1 MSQAHLLY
9 PSLHD
14 FAYFKNWSDDI
25 KKLASIIIKESWS
38 KGKENPFWL
47 LDNYIRELYVFILRI
62 KPESLVFSD
71 GKSKIKKA
79 YFTTNL
85 YSKSHK
91 GEYDMIFAVF
101 IKDEIGRDT
110 PYIFEK
116 WELYSKINDTSVT
129 LPISISFTPST
140 DLYSTSDIFFPTL
153 PIADK
158 VEYIASETKRLV
170 YEDEN
175 LDDIS
180 LMNDLN
186 KLPMVISEAI
196 TKVKMSRL
204 RAVPCVDELSEISFL
219 LPIQFPGEPLPSFTI
234 LLKRMFN
241 GPVEDEGRYP
251 QDLSLCEYIFIGV
264 LPLEIAYIH
273 ARLYQPIE
281 SSWLLAC
288 QGHFRDAPIAMP
300 YGSAAHQ
307 PSDPQQTPDS
317 AANSSVF
324 HTPMQNTPYAA
335 NGHSRVPNTPTLR
348 PRDLKETMSLQKG
361 HAKTPSQPTPAVKD
375 NSVPYTQLTPAQAR
389 RPNHILSTASKN
401 ARAPHLSE
409 LTKAITSYQDRRRL
423 KSGDPSASHPV
434 SRSRYSYG
442 GYHHS
447 KETNNEAPATSQEM
461 RKSLLGLMNS
471 TDRASLEAKAEQEDA
486 TDLSLNGSRD
496 EDEDVNYNAI
506 YDKSGSFKAD
516 LKHDNIYDSTEGASL
531 RENPA
536 GLTKSR
542 GPTLGAP
549 HDISPQELLYGHAHA
564 KPRVV
569 RDTSNSLKPVSV
581 TAPHL
586 VRDSSFALSD
596 FHDSELA
603 SETMDTDQLSGTYSA
618 TVLDRGIS
626 KDSYSHCDTIP
637 DHNSIRPSFATE
649 APRPSDAVYSAS
661 SADSHTPEESPRA
674 SSAASAILSENVLTA
689 QNYTMNFPITN
700 NTPFSSFFLGSTA
713 SSELDGEPVVI
724 EGEEVEVSD
733 KGKDKDN
740 KDKDKKD
747 KRLSI
752 AKLLSFSRDKSASK
766 DSGDHPAVNE
776 SSPKK
781 KAAEQ
786 LQNNKA
792 QDTQSSPLIDK
803 QTQEDNKLVVSS
815 DSPREDKKEETSDSN
830 KKAWRHSGMFKKNWE
845 KKVISNEGVSEAS
858 AVSALESEPLDSV
871 HEKHDDEIPP
881 VRPQSIRNPSVVD
894 GIVDPPLSPAPVP
907 ESIPEPPVKE
917 EPKVKPSFFQAVTRR
932 ISPRTSNSPRTDTV
946 KSPLLAYKGPFY
958 SYEDVVQ
965 NRVFVAGMDMQ
976 CKEKYLKDADFA
988 HKFGMDKKTFDA
1000 LPQPQKDTKKKILG
1014 LHSTSSGVLPST
1026 NAAPPAQPK
1035 AAGSN
1040 TTKSSATPSPEESP
1054 RTATKSK
1061 LTDRFT
1067 SFLKRSKDPASAQKP
1082 QPTEPTA
1089 TIPVTQAPSQNKQI
1103 ATKAAYDSASPI
1115 EVKVAEPI
1123 APAITPAPVSKPP
1136 EPSTPVPTKDV
1147 EPKPEAYKDSINDV
1161 LNTIRMMK
1169 ENRPSPNASPVT
1181 SPPITGRGVQPVP
1194 STPTPTSPIAPSPT
1208 KTIEPIEA
1216 IPPLAT
1222 ATSATPRKEIKV
1234 VSRSNKSPNITST
1247 SSRSLNGNQSSPAA
1261 GTTSD
1266 DIPIPANSSS
1276 SALDV
1281 TRRNPRALSSRVL
1294 SSTPKDQSPADPPS
1308 LPSSPSPST
1317 PATPSLSSPPLSPL
1331 ARASPISNQP
1341 SSGSKPNKNTS
1352 DTTTKSPAND
1362 SSNGSHV
1369 NESNIYY
1376 SYNDIIQNKIPGLD
1390 SKNKE
1395 KYLDDDDFRT
1405 IMVIIYTCIS
1415 IHILYADRQTPYMN
1429 IYSPF

>member
-1 MSQAHLLY
+1 MY

-47 LDNYIRELYVFILRI
+47 LDNYIRELFVFILRV
-62 KPESLVFSD
+62 KPEALVFSD
-71 GKSKIKKA
+71 GKAKIRKA

-85 YSKSHK
+85 YSKSNK

-101 IKDEIGRDT
+101 IKDEVGRDT

-140 DLYSTSDIFFPTL
+140 DLYRTSDIFFPTL
-153 PIADK
+153 PIADT
-158 VEYIASETKRLV
+158 VEYIASETKRLI

-196 TKVKMSRL
+196 NKVKMSRL

-219 LPIQFPGEPLPSFTI
+219 IPIEFPGEALPSFTI

-241 GPVEDEGRYP
+241 GPVEEEGRYP

-288 QGHFRDAPIAMP
+288 QAHFRDAPIAMP
-300 YGSAAHQ
+300 YGSASHQ

-361 HAKTPSQPTPAVKD
+361 HTKTPLQPTPAVKN

-389 RPNHILSTASKN
+389 RPNHIMSTASKN

-409 LTKAITSYQDRRRL
+409 LTKAISSYQDRRRL
-423 KSGDPSASHPV
+423 KSGDPSASLPV

-461 RKSLLGLMNS
+461 RKNLLGLMNS

-486 TDLSLNGSRD
+486 TDLSLDGSRGD
-496 EDEDVNYNAI
+496 DEDVNYNAI

-531 RENPA
+531 RENPSD
-536 GLTKSR
+536 LTKSR

-549 HDISPQELLYGHAHA
+549 HDVSPQELLYGHAHA
-564 KPRVV
+564 KLRVV

-586 VRDSSFALSD
+586 VRDTSFALSD

-603 SETMDTDQLSGTYSA
+603 SDTDRLSGNYSA
-618 TVLDRGIS
+618 SVLDRGIS

-674 SSAASAILSENVLTA
+674 PSAASIVLSENVLTA

-724 EGEEVEVSD
+724 EGGEVEVSSKD
-733 KGKDKDN
+733 KGNDN

-752 AKLLSFSRDKSASK
+752 AKLLSFSRDKGASK
-766 DSGDHPAVNE
+766 DSGDHPAVKE
-776 SSPKK
+776 SPSKK
-781 KAAEQ
+781 PSSRT
-786 LQNNKA
+786 
-792 QDTQSSPLIDK
+792 DTQP
-803 QTQEDNKLVVSS
+803 QEDNKLIASS
-815 DSPREDKKEETSDSN
+815 DSPREDNKEETSDSN

-871 HEKHDDEIPP
+871 HDKRDDEIPP

-894 GIVDPPLSPAPVP
+894 DVVDLSPTPVP
-907 ESIPEPPVKE
+907 EPIPETPVKE

-958 SYEDVVQ
+958 SYEEVVQ
-965 NRVFVAGMDMQ
+965 NRVFVAGMDVG
-976 CKEKYLKDADFA
+976 CKEKYVKDADFV

-1026 NAAPPAQPK
+1026 NAAPPTQPK

-1082 QPTEPTA
+1082 QSTEPTA
-1089 TIPVTQAPSQNKQI
+1089 TIPVTQAPPQNKQVV
-1103 ATKAAYDSASPI
+1103 TKAADDSAPPN
-1115 EVKVAEPI
+1115 EVKVAEPV
-1123 APAITPAPVSKPP
+1123 APVITPAPVSRAQ
-1136 EPSTPVPTKDV
+1136 EPSTPIPTKHV
-1147 EPKPEAYKDSINDV
+1147 EAKPEAYKDSINDV
-1161 LNTIRMMK
+1161 LSAIRMMK
-1169 ENRPSPNASPVT
+1169 ENRPSPNASPAT
-1181 SPPITGRGVQPVP
+1181 SPPITGRSAQLIP
-1194 STPTPTSPIAPSPT
+1194 SAATSTTPSPT

-1222 ATSATPRKEIKV
+1222 ANSATPRREITV
-1234 VSRSNKSPNITST
+1234 LSRSNKSPNITST

-1261 GTTSD
+1261 AAAGTTSD
-1266 DIPIPANSSS
+1266 DIPIPANSSP

-1281 TRRNPRALSSRVL
+1281 TRRSPIVVSSRL
-1294 SSTPKDQSPADPPS
+1294 LSTPKDQSPVEPPPS
-1308 LPSSPSPST
+1308 LSPSPSPST

-1331 ARASPISNQP
+1331 ARASPLSNQP
-1341 SSGSKPNKNTS
+1341 SSGSKADKPTY
-1352 DTTTKSPAND
+1352 DTNATKSPVD
-1362 SSNGSHV
+1362 DSSSNGSHA
-1369 NESNIYY
+1369 NESNTFY
-1376 SYNDIIQNKIPGLD
+1376 SYNDIIQNKVPGID

-1395 KYLDDDDFRT
+1395 KYLNDDDFRT
-1405 IMVIIYTCIS
+1405 IMVI
-1415 IHILYADRQTPYMN
+1415 LYK
-1429 IYSPF
+1429 